1 MRSAAEGLVVDS
13 LAKTEEAR
21 TPTEHAWDIS
31 TQLLHSI
38 ASTVLTL
45 IAPVT
50 PTGMFWFYG
59 LFAILGIVFVLR
71 WVPET
76 KGKTL
81 EEVSDELANRA
92 A

>member
-1 MRSAAEGLVVDS
+1 VLDFV
-13 LAKTEEAR
+13 
-21 TPTEHAWDIS
+21 
-31 TQLLHSI
+31 I

-45 IAPVT
+45 IATIT

-71 WVPET
+71 RVPET

-81 EEVSDELANRA
+81 EEVSDELASRA